1 MQDMNRR
8 SMLGFL
14 LGGVAVAASVAVL
27 PSEAEAVALPKL
39 EPLAKDEEDN
49 LVQDV
54 HWRIHRRR
62 RRRIRRCWRGRR
74 GRLICRY

>member
-14 LGGVAVAASVAVL
+14 LGGAAVAATVAVL

-39 EPLAKDEEDN
+39 EPLSKDGEDS

-54 HWRIHRRR
+54 RWRIWRRR
-62 RRRIRRCWRGRR
+62 RRRCWRGRR